1 MVEIN
6 RVGGP
11 GSNKD
16 FCYEA
21 EQNGQGLQK
30 GTK

>member
-1 MVEIN
+1 MGEIN
-6 RVGGP
+6 GSP

-16 FCYEA
+16 LWYEA
-21 EQNGQGLQK
+21 EQNGQGPQE